1 MPAPIIVVHDE
12 VETRELAVSALRAA
26 GFQAAGFDDPM
37 KALAVVEADTRVRVP
52 VNRQRS
58 GPPIELTIKAA
69 MGFLGSFVWKGAT
82 WHSV

>member
-1 MPAPIIVVHDE
+1 MRSRSPAV
-12 VETRELAVSALRAA
+12 
-26 GFQAAGFDDPM
+26 GFDDPM
-37 KALAVVEADTRVRVP
+37 KALAAVEADTRVHVL
-52 VNRQRS
+52 VNRQQS